1 MTFTRKLTRQR
12 LLAATALVLLL
23 AGGTWLLK
31 SRAAPA
37 ATVLPSANAGLSVS
51 AVQPQQAS
59 WGRSLQLSG
68 GLFAWQTATIAS
80 EEAGLRLTEVL
91 VDVGSVVKRG
101 QLLARLADNSILA
114 DLRVQEAAVAQ
125 ARAKLAQ
132 AKAEADRSRTVK
144 DSGALSEQQVTAY
157 VVAEQT
163 AQASLDSALA
173 TLEAQRIK
181 LAHTRILAIDDGVIS
196 SRSATLGNVVAS
208 GTELFQLVRQRRVE
222 WRAEITGKQLS
233 ALKPGQT
240 AKITLPD
247 GQQVSG
253 RLRLVGPTLDSNTRN
268 GLAYVDLPVGSAA
281 SPGMYVRGEIDT
293 GQAAALTVPSSV
305 VVQRDGNSYVFEKDG
320 ASKVAQRQV
329 QTGRRVGDMVE
340 ISSGITAQ
348 TQLVRSGG
356 AFLKD
361 GDPVQW
367 TTDAAT
373 GTAAAASTSKGTP

>member
-1 MTFTRKLTRQR
+1 MKFNKISLI
-12 LLAATALVLLL
+12 AAAVLLVVI
-23 AGGTWLLK
+23 GGVWVAK

-37 ATVLPSANAGLSVS
+37 ATVAPAASTGLTVS
-51 AVQPQQAS
+51 AVAPQQAT

-68 GLFAWQTATIAS
+68 GLFAWQTASIAS
-80 EEAGLRLTEVL
+80 EEAGLRLAEVL

-101 QLLARLADNSILA
+101 QLLARMNDDSLQA
-114 DLRVQEAAVAQ
+114 DLRSQQAAVAQ

-132 AKAEADRSRTVK
+132 AKAEADRSRVVR
-144 DSGALSEQQVTAY
+144 DSGALSDQQVTSY
-157 VVAEQT
+157 LLAEQT
-163 AQASLDSALA
+163 AQASLDAAVA
-173 TLEAQRIK
+173 TLDSQRIK
-181 LAHTRILAIDDGVIS
+181 LGHTRILAVDDGIIS

-222 WRAEITGKQLS
+222 WRAEVTGQQIS

-247 GQQVSG
+247 GSQVAG
-253 RLRLVGPTLDSNTRN
+253 RLRLVGPTLDSGTRN

-281 SPGMYVRGEIDT
+281 SAGMYVRGEIDT
-293 GQAAALTVPSSV
+293 GQAPALTVPNSAV
-305 VVQRDGNSYVFEKDG
+305 VLRDGNSYVFEKDG

-329 QTGRRVGDMVE
+329 QTGRRVGDRVE
-340 ISSGITAQ
+340 ITSGITAQ
-348 TQLVRSGG
+348 AQLVLSGG

-367 TTDAAT
+367 TEAT
-373 GTAAAASTSKGTP
+373 AQASKGTP

>member
-1 MTFTRKLTRQR
+1 MKLAKIS
-12 LLAATALVLLL
+12 LIAATVLLVVV
-23 AGGTWLLK
+23 GGVWVLK

-37 ATVLPSANAGLSVS
+37 ATVVPSANAGLTVS
-51 AVQPQQAS
+51 AVTPQQAT

-68 GLFAWQTATIAS
+68 GLFAWQTASIAS
-80 EEAGLRLTEVL
+80 EEAGLRIAEVL

-101 QLLARLADNSILA
+101 QLLARLNDDTVQAE
-114 DLRVQEAAVAQ
+114 LRSQQATVAQ

-132 AKAEADRSRTVK
+132 AKAEADRSRMVK
-144 DSGALSEQQVTAY
+144 DSGALSDQQVTSY
-157 VVAEQT
+157 LIAEQT
-163 AQASLDSALA
+163 AQASLDAALA
-173 TLEAQRIK
+173 TLDSQRIK
-181 LAHTRILAIDDGVIS
+181 LAHTHILAVDDGVIS

-240 AKITLPD
+240 AKVTLPD

-268 GLAYVDLPVGSAA
+268 GLAYIDLPVGSAA

-293 GQAAALTVPSSV
+293 GQALALTVPSSV

-329 QTGRRVGDMVE
+329 QTGRRVGELVE
-340 ISSGITAQ
+340 ITSGITAQ
-348 TQLVRSGG
+348 AQLVRSGG

-367 TTDAAT
+367 TSATDSTNSKVIKAA
-373 GTAAAASTSKGTP
+373 P

>member
-1 MTFTRKLTRQR
+1 VKLAKISQI
-12 LLAATALVLLL
+12 AAAVLLVVV
-23 AGGTWLLK
+23 GGVWVLK
-31 SRAAPA
+31 SGATPA
-37 ATVLPSANAGLSVS
+37 TTVATSANAGLSVS
-51 AVQPQQAS
+51 AVMPQQVT

-68 GLFAWQTATIAS
+68 GLFAWQTASIAS
-80 EEAGLRLTEVL
+80 EEAGLRIAEVL

-101 QLLARLADNSILA
+101 QLLARLNDDTVQAE
-114 DLRVQEAAVAQ
+114 LRSQQATVAQ

-132 AKAEADRSRTVK
+132 AKAEADRSRLVK
-144 DSGALSEQQVTAY
+144 DSGALSDQQVTSY
-157 VVAEQT
+157 LIAEQT
-163 AQASLDSALA
+163 AQASLDAALA
-173 TLEAQRIK
+173 ALDSQHIK
-181 LAHTRILAIDDGVIS
+181 SAHTRILAVDDGVIS

-208 GTELFQLVRQRRVE
+208 GAELFQLVRQRRVE

-233 ALKPGQT
+233 ALKPGQS

-329 QTGRRVGDMVE
+329 QTGRRVGDLVE
-340 ISSGITAQ
+340 ITSGITAQ
-348 TQLVRSGG
+348 AQLVRSGG

-367 TTDAAT
+367 TADAAT

>member
-1 MTFTRKLTRQR
+1 MKLHRKTWIAAAVVV
-12 LLAATALVLLL
+12 LLAA
-23 AGGTWLLK
+23 GGLWMAQSPAQTP
-31 SRAAPA
+31 STAPA
-37 ATVLPSANAGLSVS
+37 SANAGLSVT
-51 AVQPQQAS
+51 AVQPQQLN
-59 WGRSLQLSG
+59 WRRTQQLAG
-68 GLFAWQTATIAS
+68 GLFAWQTASIAS
-80 EEAGLRLTEVL
+80 EEAGLRIAEVL

-101 QLLARLADNSILA
+101 QLLARLADNTIMA
-114 DLRVQEAAVAQ
+114 DLRAQDASVAQ

-132 AKAEADRSRTVK
+132 AKAEADRSRAVK
-144 DSGALSEQQVTAY
+144 DSGALSEQQVTSY
-157 VVAEQT
+157 VIAEQT

-173 TLEAQRIK
+173 TMEAQRIK
-181 LAHTRILAIDDGVIS
+181 LAHTRILAVDDGVIS

-253 RLRLVGPTLDSNTRN
+253 RLRLVGPTLDSSTRN
-268 GLAYVDLPVGSAA
+268 GLAYIDLPVGSAA

-293 GQAAALTVPSSV
+293 GQAPALTVPSSA
-305 VVQRDGNSYVFEKDG
+305 VVQRDGNNYVFEKDG
-320 ASKVAQRQV
+320 ANKVAQRQV
-329 QTGRRVGDMVE
+329 QTGRRQGDLVE
-340 ISSGITAQ
+340 ITSGIGAQ
-348 TQLVRSGG
+348 AQLVRSGG

-367 TTDAAT
+367 AAE
-373 GTAAAASTSKGTP
+373 ASTSKATP